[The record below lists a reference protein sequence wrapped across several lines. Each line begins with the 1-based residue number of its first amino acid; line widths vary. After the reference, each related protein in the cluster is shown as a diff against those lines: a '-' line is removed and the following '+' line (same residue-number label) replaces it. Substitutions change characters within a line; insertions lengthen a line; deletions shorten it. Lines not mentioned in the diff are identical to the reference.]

1 MDRNIYEDI
10 ALRTQGNIYIGVV
23 GPVRTG
29 KSTFIKRFMEEMVIP
44 NISDDNKRQRAV
56 DELPQ
61 SGAGRTIMTTE
72 PRFIPEE
79 SVSVKLDGKTG
90 LNVKMI
96 DCVGYVV
103 KDALGYIEEG
113 EERMVSTPWSESQI
127 SFVQAAEIGT
137 KKVIDEHSTIGL
149 LVTTDGSICDIP
161 RQSYIE
167 AEEKVVSELKAI
179 NKPFVILLNSIN
191 PDSPETVKLKEDL
204 ILKYNSPV
212 IAMNCA
218 TLNHNSI
225 SYVIESVLNEFP
237 VKEISFTLPEWVEC
251 LEPEHWLYSSFV
263 DSVNETV
270 PSAIKIRELDDVCKK
285 LTTTEHITDS
295 YTDVADM
302 GKGSVNIKV
311 SVADNLFYKI
321 LGENS
326 GFEIT
331 GQESLMSLINS
342 LSVIKNEYDKVS
354 SALDEVKQKGYGI
367 VSPSV
372 KDMKLEQP
380 EIIKQGG
387 RYGIKLKASAPSIH
401 MISADICTEVSPIV
415 GTEKQSEELVN
426 HILSEF
432 ETDPAQIWNSNI
444 FGKSLHDLVNEGINN
459 KLYNMPNDA
468 RMKLQETLQKIINDG
483 SGGLICI
490 IL

>member
-10 ALRTQGNIYIGVV
+10 AQRTQGNIYIGVV

-44 NISDDNKRQRAV
+44 NINDENKKQRAI

-72 PRFIPEE
+72 PKFIPEE

-90 LNVKMI
+90 FNVKMI

-103 KDALGYIEEG
+103 KDSLGYIEEG
-113 EERMVSTPWSESQI
+113 SERMVSTPWSDNQMT
-127 SFVQAAEIGT
+127 FVQAAEIGT

-167 AEEKVVSELKAI
+167 AEEKVVSELKSI
-179 NKPFVILLNSIN
+179 NKPFVILLNSIS
-191 PDSPETVKLKEDL
+191 PDSNETVKLKEDM
-204 ILKYNSPV
+204 ILKYNCPV

-218 TLNHNSI
+218 TMNHNSI
-225 SYVIESVLNEFP
+225 SYVLECILNEFP

-251 LEPEHWLYSSFV
+251 LDIEHWLYSSFV
-263 DSVNETV
+263 DSVNENV
-270 PSAIKIRELDDVCKK
+270 PTAIKIRELDDVCNK
-285 LTTTEHITDS
+285 LSTVEYITDS

-302 GKGSVNIKV
+302 GKGSVNVKV
-311 SVADNLFYKI
+311 SVKEDLFYKI
-321 LGENS
+321 LGEKS

-331 GQESLMSLINS
+331 GQESLMNLISS
-342 LSVIKNEYDKVS
+342 LSNVKKDYDRIS
-354 SALDEVKQKGYGI
+354 TALDEVRQKGYGI
-367 VSPSV
+367 VSPSLE
-372 KDMKLEQP
+372 DMKLAQP
-380 EIIKQGG
+380 EIVKQGG

-401 MISADICTEVSPIV
+401 MISADICTEVNPIV

-432 ETDPAQIWNSNI
+432 ETDPDQIWNSNI
-444 FGKSLHDLVNEGINN
+444 FGKSLHELVKDGINN
-459 KLYNMPNDA
+459 KLYNMPDDA
-468 RMKLQETLQKIINDG
+468 QMKLQETLQKIINDG

>member
-10 ALRTQGNIYIGVV
+10 AQRTQGNIYIGVV

-44 NISDDNKRQRAV
+44 NIEDENKRQRAI

-72 PRFIPEE
+72 PKFIPEE
-79 SVSVKLDGKTG
+79 SVSVSLNGKTN

-103 KDALGYIEEG
+103 KDSLGYIEEG
-113 EERMVSTPWSESQI
+113 MERMVTTPWADEEMT
-127 SFVQAAEIGT
+127 FVQAAETGT
-137 KKVIDEHSTIGL
+137 RKVIDEHSTIGL

-161 RQSYIE
+161 RISYID
-167 AEEKVVSELKAI
+167 AEEKVVSQLKAI

-191 PDSPETVKLKEDL
+191 PTSAETLKLKEDM

-218 TLNHNSI
+218 TLNQTDI
-225 SYVIESVLNEFP
+225 SYVIETALNEFP
-237 VKEISFTLPEWVEC
+237 VKEIRFMMPEWIEC
-251 LEPEHWLYSSFV
+251 LDCEHWLYNSLV
-263 DSVNETV
+263 DSVSETV
-270 PSAIKIRELDDVCKK
+270 TGEIKLRELDEICEK
-285 LTTTEHITDS
+285 LSGRAYITES
-295 YTDVADM
+295 YPEKANM
-302 GKGSVNIKV
+302 GKGTVNVRIAV
-311 SVADNLFYKI
+311 EDDLFYKV

-331 GQESLMSLINS
+331 GQESLMTLMGS
-342 LSVIKNEYDKVS
+342 LSKIKEEYDKIS
-354 SALDEVKQKGYGI
+354 NALDEVNRTGYGI

-372 KDMKLEQP
+372 SDMKLEQP

-401 MISADICTEVSPIV
+401 LIKADIETQVSPIV

-432 ETDPAQIWNSNI
+432 ETDPKEIWNSNI

-459 KLYNMPNDA
+459 KLYNMPEDA
-468 RMKLQETLQKIINDG
+468 RGKLQETLQKIINDG

>member
-10 ALRTQGNIYIGVV
+10 AQRTQGNIYIGVV

-29 KSTFIKRFMEEMVIP
+29 KSTFIKKFMEEMVIP
-44 NISDDNKRQRAV
+44 NIEDESKRQRAI

-72 PRFIPEE
+72 PKFIPED
-79 SVSVKLDGKTG
+79 SVKVNLSGKTN

-103 KDALGYIEEG
+103 KDSLGYIEEG
-113 EERMVSTPWSESQI
+113 MERMVSTPWSDKEM

-161 RQSYIE
+161 RTSYIE
-167 AEEKVVSELKAI
+167 AEEKVVSQLKAI

-191 PDSPETVKLKEDL
+191 PTSAEITKLKEDM

-218 TLNHNSI
+218 TINQNDI
-225 SYVIESVLNEFP
+225 AYVIETALNEFP
-237 VKEISFTLPEWVEC
+237 VKEISFNMPDWIEC
-251 LEPEHWLYSSFV
+251 LDSNHWLYSALLE
-263 DSVNETV
+263 SVNEAV
-270 PSAIKIRELDDVCKK
+270 PDEIKIREIADVCEK
-285 LTTTEHITDS
+285 LSAKQYITES
-295 YTDVADM
+295 YLDKVNM
-302 GKGSVNIKV
+302 GKG
-311 SVADNLFYKI
+311 VAGVRIAVEEDLFYQV

-326 GFEIT
+326 GFEID

-342 LSVIKNEYDKVS
+342 LSKVKEEYDKIS
-354 SALDEVKQKGYGI
+354 SALDEVNRTGYGI

-372 KDMKLEQP
+372 ADMKLEQP

-401 MISADICTEVSPIV
+401 LIKADIETHVSPIV
-415 GTEKQSEELVN
+415 GTERQSEELVN

-432 ETDPAQIWNSNI
+432 ETDPKEIWNSNI
-444 FGKSLHDLVNEGINN
+444 FGKSLHELVNEGINN
-459 KLYNMPNDA
+459 KLYNMPDDA
-468 RMKLQETLQKIINDG
+468 RLKLQETLQKIINDG

>member
-10 ALRTQGNIYIGVV
+10 AQRTQGNIYIGVV

-44 NISDDNKRQRAV
+44 NIEEESKRQRAI

-72 PRFIPEE
+72 PKFIPEE
-79 SVSVKLDGKTG
+79 SVSVNLNSKTN

-103 KDALGYIEEG
+103 KDSLGYIEEG
-113 EERMVSTPWSESQI
+113 MERMVTTPWSSEEM
-127 SFVQAAEIGT
+127 SFVQAAETGT
-137 KKVIDEHSTIGL
+137 RKVIDEHSTIGL

-161 RQSYIE
+161 RTSYIE
-167 AEEKVVSELKAI
+167 AEEKVVSQLKAI
-179 NKPFVILLNSIN
+179 NKPFVILLNSI
-191 PDSPETVKLKEDL
+191 SPTSAEVLKLKEDM

-218 TLNHNSI
+218 TLNQTDI
-225 SYVIESVLNEFP
+225 SYVIETALNEFP
-237 VKEISFTLPEWVEC
+237 VKEISFVMPEWIEC
-251 LEPEHWLYSSFV
+251 LESEHWLYSSLV
-263 DSVNETV
+263 ESVKETV
-270 PSAIKIRELDDVCKK
+270 SSEIKLRELDEICKK
-285 LTTTEHITDS
+285 LSGRAYITES
-295 YTDVADM
+295 YPEKANM
-302 GKGSVNIKV
+302 GKGTVNVRIAV
-311 SVADNLFYKI
+311 EDGLFYKI

-331 GQESLMSLINS
+331 GQESLMSLMGS
-342 LSVIKNEYDKVS
+342 LSKIKEEYDKIS
-354 SALDEVKQKGYGI
+354 SALEEVNRTGYGI

-372 KDMKLEQP
+372 ADMKLEQP

-401 MISADICTEVSPIV
+401 IKRYKPKFLKTA
-415 GTEKQSEELVN
+415 
-426 HILSEF
+426 
-432 ETDPAQIWNSNI
+432 
-444 FGKSLHDLVNEGINN
+444 
-459 KLYNMPNDA
+459 
-468 RMKLQETLQKIINDG
+468 
-483 SGGLICI
+483 
-490 IL
+490 